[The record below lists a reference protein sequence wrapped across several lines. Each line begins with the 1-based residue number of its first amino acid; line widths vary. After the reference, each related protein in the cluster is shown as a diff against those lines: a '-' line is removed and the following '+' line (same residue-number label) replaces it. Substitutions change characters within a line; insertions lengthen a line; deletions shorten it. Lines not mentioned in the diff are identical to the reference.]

1 MLKQIVDMYEN
12 GYTEKVILI
21 IIQNN
26 LFLHNMFLIW
36 TYLERWNVNGC

>member
-26 LFLHNMFLIW
+26 LFLHNMFLI
-36 TYLERWNVNGC
+36 